1 MNARRTDPDTS
12 HLAAAQQTPS
22 KKATNQTR
30 ALEALKLAG
39 TAGLND
45 FELAR
50 QTGIK
55 QTSIGVRRG
64 ELVKAGLVNNSGHKR
79 PSDTGSPSIVWVVA

>member
-12 HLAAAQQTPS
+12 HLAAAQQTPT
-22 KKATNQTR
+22 KKRPWTR
-30 ALEALKLAG
+30 ALDALKLAG